1 LGPKTSGFWAG
12 RPLRKE
18 RSEETQL
25 HPMLGSPQRS
35 ASVRVK
41 GLSPCASSLA
51 AILSADLPS
60 SSSRKAILGADSAGF
75 QTQWGQPQLEWPQ
88 EAVMQ
93 VVTDSLPAQQAQ
105 SSRSSFTQHRPLGDW
120 VTWTCVHS
128 EEHFLFNPLANL
140 MQYIT
145 ISSGNPWW
153 SEVGG

>member
-1 LGPKTSGFWAG
+1 MGPKTSGFWAG
-12 RPLRKE
+12 RPLSKE

-41 GLSPCASSLA
+41 GLSPCASSLD

-88 EAVMQ
+88 EAHPGVAGLK
-93 VVTDSLPAQQAQ
+93 V
-105 SSRSSFTQHRPLGDW
+105 SSSAPYLLLLVHTTQTLGR
-120 VTWTCVHS
+120 
-128 EEHFLFNPLANL
+128 L
-140 MQYIT
+140 
-145 ISSGNPWW
+145 GNMDLL
-153 SEVGG
+153 SQ

>member
-1 LGPKTSGFWAG
+1 MPKQKSFPLAPQIQHSFYQQTYYLIAAG
-12 RPLRKE
+12 K
-18 RSEETQL
+18 Q
-25 HPMLGSPQRS
+25 Q
-35 ASVRVK
+35 
-41 GLSPCASSLA
+41 
-51 AILSADLPS
+51 
-60 SSSRKAILGADSAGF
+60 GAGSAGF
-75 QTQWGQPQLEWPQ
+75 QVQYGQPQLEWPQ

-128 EEHFLFNPLANL
+128 EEHFLFNSLANL
-140 MQYIT
+140 MQYST